1 MPEDQMKWRLPDNWT
16 VIQSDGRRVRI
27 EVSQDGNTLV
37 GTAHSGPGNRSVEM
51 TGALSGSVVGD
62 TINLTI
68 YWPDRTIAEFNGTVS
83 GDGTIEGMSFSQPD
97 GASSGGWH
105 AEPALSPWE

>member
-1 MPEDQMKWRLPDNWT
+1 MPEDQLKWRLPDSWT
-16 VIQSDGRRVRI
+16 IILSDGRRVRI

-37 GTAHSGPGNRSVEM
+37 GTAHGSPHDRSGEL

-68 YWPDRTIAEFNGTVS
+68 YWPDGTIAEFDGTVN
-83 GDGTIEGMSFSQPD
+83 GDGSTEGTTFSQPV

>member
-1 MPEDQMKWRLPDNWT
+1 MAEDQMKWRLPDNWT
-16 VIQSDGRRVRI
+16 VIFSDGRQVRI

-37 GTAHSGPGNRSVEM
+37 GTAHSGPGNGSAEM

-62 TINLTI
+62 TVNLTI
-68 YWPDRTIAEFNGTVS
+68 WWPDKTIAEFNGTVS
-83 GDGTIEGMSFSQPD
+83 GDGSIEGTAVSQPD
-97 GASSGGWH
+97 GASSGHWH